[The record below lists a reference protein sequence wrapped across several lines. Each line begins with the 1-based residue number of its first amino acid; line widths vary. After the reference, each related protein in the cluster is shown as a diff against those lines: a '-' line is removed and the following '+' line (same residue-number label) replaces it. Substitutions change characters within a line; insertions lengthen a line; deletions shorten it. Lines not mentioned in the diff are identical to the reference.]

1 MAQALLC
8 AVYHLRRSEEFI
20 LNMIISAAT
29 GILSGWGVGGG
40 TLLLI
45 ILTAI
50 LNVDSV
56 SARTINLLYFFPTSL
71 GALIFHIK
79 NKLIPKRAF
88 LLCTLAGVPMAV
100 LFAFLSFTLSTGIM
114 QKLFGSY
121 LIIIG
126 IREFIK
132 KDDR

>member
-8 AVYHLRRSEEFI
+8 AVYYLRRSEKPI
-20 LNMIISAAT
+20 LDLIISAVT

-45 ILTAI
+45 IMTAI
-50 LNVDSV
+50 LKIDSEY
-56 SARTINLLYFFPTSL
+56 ARTVNLLYFFPASS

-79 NKLIPKRAF
+79 NRLIPKRVFF
-88 LLCTLAGVPMAV
+88 LCAASGVPFAA
-100 LFAFLSFTLSTGIM
+100 LFAFLSFSLSAGLM
-114 QKLFGSY
+114 QKLFGAY
-121 LIIIG
+121 LIFTG
-126 IREFIK
+126 IREFFK